1 MPAAAVIPAP
11 IAYTKFVAVKK
22 LVVGSQVQAGGP
34 ARAGHCPCRPLPR
47 SAVCLGRLRLLR
59 GEQGTLGALPLA
71 GARSWACRCLDHG
84 STEVRDF
91 RPGHQGEV
99 RGLLPYPCRLR
110 SRRCS
115 SLSVPGGRLLYF
127 EKIRVFKAGV
137 ADGLHNVAWNN
148 GIGPRFYFAGL
159 SEPEVMINRDK
170 RGHSYCGVRGEIL
183 GSPQDELLR
192 KHLSRMFSLIK
203 NESQRREDDQIPS

>member
-1 MPAAAVIPAP
+1 MDLRCRRAVRLAPA
-11 IAYTKFVAVKK
+11 T
-22 LVVGSQVQAGGP
+22 
-34 ARAGHCPCRPLPR
+34 ARAGRSRDRRRVPVSSGCSAAGTVVPMLARPVPRRRLDSRPPPSYSGRARLGPRPTCRGG
-47 SAVCLGRLRLLR
+47 S
-59 GEQGTLGALPLA
+59 GAT
-71 GARSWACRCLDHG
+71 ARDLH
-84 STEVRDF
+84 
-91 RPGHQGEV
+91 PGHQGAARV
-99 RGLLPYPCRLR
+99 LLPYPCRLR

-137 ADGLHNVAWNN
+137 SNGLHNVAWNN

-183 GSPQDELLR
+183 GSPQDGLLR
-192 KHLSRMFSLIK
+192 KHLSRMFSLVK